1 MSKTGRARETVI
13 TFNEID
19 NTANVYTCNK
29 KFRDHL
35 DRNVKLRPDLGKCV
49 HTEYSEHRYYKKD
62 KVIKSK
68 SYIIPKKWVKFIKV
82 REMTPEDLERCLH
95 RSNDMCRARKDID
108 NSKILS
114 EEEIQKRVEDFRK
127 QLNGE

>member
-19 NTANVYTCNK
+19 DTANVYTCNK

-35 DRNVKLRPDLGKCV
+35 DRNIKLRPDLGKCV
-49 HTEYSEHRYYKKD
+49 HIEYSEHRNYKKD
-62 KVIKSK
+62 NAIKSK
-68 SYIIPKKWVKFIKV
+68 SYVIPKKWVKFLKV
-82 REMTPEDLERCLH
+82 KKMTPELLERSL
-95 RSNDMCRARKDID
+95 RRYNDMSRARKDVGED
-108 NSKILS
+108 RLLS